1 MIYTPRS
8 QTIEAA
14 PVELAGQRLMA
25 VAVDG
30 KAHLVDAGVFETLFH
45 QEETAQKIEHL
56 ECAVASETRRPKPTP
71 PTKRATPATAGHPAE
86 RKLSDVAQTCIR
98 ALELRGPLTSAEL
111 RSHVYHGLEQRQQLQ
126 NFSALSIAMQRKKL
140 IERRTDPHTQLD
152 KWHLCE
158 GVGA

>member
-8 QTIEAA
+8 QSIEAA

-45 QEETAQKIEHL
+45 QEETAQKIERL
-56 ECAVASETRRPKPTP
+56 ERVVASETRRPKPTP
-71 PTKRATPATAGHPAE
+71 PAKPAAPREGTRTE
-86 RKLSDVAQTCIR
+86 KCIHI
-98 ALELRGPLTSAEL
+98 LREHGPLTSAEL
-111 RSHVYHGLEQRQQLQ
+111 RERIFDDLPKDKHAI
-126 NFSALSIAMQRKKL
+126 NFSDLSIRMRRTNQ